1 MTRQAAIM
9 LAGLGFLAISPEG
22 AAAAA
27 PDYCALYA
35 REQARVSPEGDT
47 AEALQRAQDKAF
59 YQCLN
64 MDEAPPLPEDS
75 AYADD
80 ALGAGVTAEGDAS
93 AGDET
98 LIEPDP
104 APAPK
109 PKRTRSAKASGSH
122 RGSGFKQ
129 GSPEWKAWCQ
139 EHYPNSFDPKT
150 GTVLPLGGGG
160 RTMCP

>member
-1 MTRQAAIM
+1 MIRTLVM
-9 LAGLGFLAISPEG
+9 PLAGLGLFALSAAG

-35 REQARVSPEGDT
+35 REVARLSADADT
-47 AEALQRAQDKAF
+47 VAALQRAQDQAF
-59 YQCLN
+59 YKCLN
-64 MDEAPPLPEDS
+64 MDEDPPLPDES

-80 ALGAGVTAEGDAS
+80 GGDGAMVGEGDAMV
-93 AGDET
+93 GDEVV
-98 LIEPDP
+98 EP

-109 PKRTRSAKASGSH
+109 PAPTRTATFK
-122 RGSGFKQ
+122 GSGLKRW
-129 GSPEWKAWCQ
+129 SAEWKAWCA

-150 GTVLPLGGGG
+150 GTVLPYDGK